1 MKKILAAI
9 LTLSFTFVLLINT
22 QTVFAYN
29 SGVEAFVTS
38 LYSDCLGR
46 SPDPAGF
53 DDWCQKLTNGTVT
66 GKQAAY
72 GFFFSPEFQT
82 KANSMTDDEFIDAY
96 YKVFLN
102 RAADPSGK
110 SYWANQI
117 ADTTNDI
124 SILFTGFADSTE
136 FANKC
141 SSYGITAGPHINV
154 PTTVR
159 GASGGGSGGGG
170 AANTSLQSAAES
182 AFAALQAAATS
193 HGWSI
198 TDSYVVRATSTQ
210 YGIFYHLEI
219 PSDSRGKRASVSA
232 MIKVEQQGN
241 VVRLYNCQVPLGAD
255 ISNTSYD
262 NYSSY
267 VLMDNPSLYY
277 EEMFSRIA

>member
-1 MKKILAAI
+1 MKRILAAI

-72 GFFFSPEFQT
+72 GFFFSPEFQS

-117 ADTTNDI
+117 ANTTNDI

-170 AANTSLQSAAES
+170 AANASLQSAAES
-182 AFAALQAAATS
+182 ALATYQSVAAS
-193 HGWSI
+193 HGYALEESTVI
-198 TDSYVVRATSTQ
+198 RNTSTQ
-210 YGIFYHLEI
+210 YGIYYRFRSSNGWFDGVIKAELRNGSIAVFDSPTPFGTIEI
-219 PSDSRGKRASVSA
+219 TRDYDAYTNYFPWNNC
-232 MIKVEQQGN
+232 EGN
-241 VVRLYNCQVPLGAD
+241 NW
-255 ISNTSYD
+255 T
-262 NYSSY
+262 
-267 VLMDNPSLYY
+267 
-277 EEMFSRIA
+277 